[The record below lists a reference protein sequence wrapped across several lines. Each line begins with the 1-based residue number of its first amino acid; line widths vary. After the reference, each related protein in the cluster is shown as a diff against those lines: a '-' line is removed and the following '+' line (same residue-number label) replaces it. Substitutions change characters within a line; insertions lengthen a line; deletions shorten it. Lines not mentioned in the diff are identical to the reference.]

1 MEPTRVTMLMR
12 GEKLF
17 RNIERRATGRAAPFR
32 LASRVVSPRRA
43 DLFLLLLSSNKTVG
57 VLRGE
62 K

>member
-17 RNIERRATGRAAPFR
+17 RNIERGAARALSGCDALPKRSVP
-32 LASRVVSPRRA
+32 
-43 DLFLLLLSSNKTVG
+43 LLLSSNKTVG
-57 VLRGE
+57 VHRGE